1 MDSDITFIYRLKQIN
16 DIIQGIPI
24 DSYTQI
30 LKCRYAFNVCKKTY
44 FYKFNKILTAVIKG
58 EQSLVYLPNFNEAP
72 NEKQAKKKIL
82 LSDPSLREDRT
93 LDSRS
98 ESNEAMTE

>member
-1 MDSDITFIYRLKQIN
+1 MRSRQ
-16 DIIQGIPI
+16 
-24 DSYTQI
+24 
-30 LKCRYAFNVCKKTY
+30 
-44 FYKFNKILTAVIKG
+44 
-58 EQSLVYLPNFNEAP
+58 
-72 NEKQAKKKIL
+72 KKKIL